1 MKEEVKRGGG
11 YCWFFGK
18 KRGGENSG
26 TARGQAISS
35 RVSLHAREDYADLYI
50 YHSSLKNYS
59 RVGSPPQKRISLA
72 DFALINGKRATT
84 YSFSFHLFPPS
95 SFFSPPPPF
104 FPRFFK
110 KRWKI
115 FHPRLRTVR
124 GAPPSGLTEK
134 CIKGEGDVRKVYMP
148 VSSLFSFIQWYII
161 GQYFCLRFTMIKV
174 VVVVIV
180 TDFWLVLISLLHIK
194 CTYGRVCLPKK
205 RMPKGIWREVS
216 LHEWSW
222 ILYIRFGIKQRQ
234 HRVPE
239 KIAFSQETGGNR
251 VEGWKL
257 GQRQF
262 LGETISRNEIRKRFV
277 RKMILK
283 LNWFVYSSNCSIL
296 Q

>member
-1 MKEEVKRGGG
+1 MLLIFGGERGS
-11 YCWFFGK
+11 
-18 KRGGENSG
+18 ENSG
-26 TARGQAISS
+26 TARGRAISP

-59 RVGSPPQKRISLA
+59 RVVFSPEEN
-72 DFALINGKRATT
+72 FARGFRPHQRQTRDNLLLLVSSFPLPSP
-84 YSFSFHLFPPS
+84 SFSFFL
-95 SFFSPPPPF
+95 
-104 FPRFFK
+104 K

-124 GAPPSGLTEK
+124 GPAPSGLTEK
-134 CIKGEGDVRKVYMP
+134 CIKGEGDIRKVYMP
-148 VSSLFSFIQWYII
+148 VVPSLFRLFNDILH
-161 GQYFCLRFTMIKV
+161 GQHFYDAYGLRIKV
-174 VVVVIV
+174 IVV
-180 TDFWLVLISLLHIK
+180 TLLLLTFDFDIDFSFTLY
-194 CTYGRVCLPKK
+194 TYVRVCLPKK
-205 RMPKGIWREVS
+205 RMPKEIWRKVS

-262 LGETISRNEIRKRFV
+262 LGETISRNEMRKRFV
-277 RKMILK
+277 RNDLET
-283 LNWFVYSSNCSIL
+283 
-296 Q
+296 